1 MIKNEDYVL
10 LLRSMISCIN
20 NGDYYS
26 IKELSHLKLEQIKE
40 DERKIKKQIKNQT
53 KKINMKNMRNTK
65 IEDLKKEEIVI
76 ILRLYSQYILRTIE
90 NINSIEELQDA
101 TISIEEF
108 MKKCEK

>member
-40 DERKIKKQIKNQT
+40 DERKIKIQIKNQT

>member
-40 DERKIKKQIKNQT
+40 DERKIKIQIKNQT

-90 NINSIEELQDA
+90 NINSIEELEDA

-108 MKKCEK
+108 M

>member
-1 MIKNEDYVL
+1 
-10 LLRSMISCIN
+10 
-20 NGDYYS
+20 
-26 IKELSHLKLEQIKE
+26 
-40 DERKIKKQIKNQT
+40 
-53 KKINMKNMRNTK
+53 MKNMRNTK

-90 NINSIEELQDA
+90 NKNSIEELQDA

>member
-40 DERKIKKQIKNQT
+40 DERKIKIQIKNQT

-90 NINSIEELQDA
+90 NTNSIEELQDA

>member
-40 DERKIKKQIKNQT
+40 DERKIKIQIKNQT

-76 ILRLYSQYILRTIE
+76 ILRLYSQYILRKIE
-90 NINSIEELQDA
+90 NTNSIEELQDA